1 MISAEFFC
9 DQLEQHGFTI
19 ASGVPCSFF
28 GGPIALLSQKPGR
41 YIPAANEG
49 GALAVAAG
57 AALAGRR
64 SYVMLQN
71 SGLGNL
77 INPLTSL
84 IMTYQLPLLTFV
96 SLRGWP
102 DPAADEP
109 QHAIMGPAT
118 QPFLH
123 LLNLPHQI
131 LRSED
136 GPRDFQAKLN
146 SACEVMAAGGA
157 PFVLVEKGA
166 VGKLASSPPPSEGER
181 LDSGEVIRLITKLAD
196 DALIVATTGYTGR
209 ELFGI
214 KDRPGNFYMQGSM
227 GHASSIGLGLALAR
241 PDRRVIVLDGDGAVL
256 MHLGALSTIGSQRPA
271 NFIHVVLDNGTHEST
286 GGQPT
291 TSATTRLESVAT
303 AAGYSNGWRCSNLAE
318 VQDAVTTALTSPGP
332 HMCVIPTRVRSG
344 PIPPRA
350 TTTHPP
356 TSMRARFMAA
366 VSDEYAPAASKA

>member
-9 DQLEQHGFTI
+9 DQLEQRGFTI

-123 LLNLPHQI
+123 LLDLPHQI
-131 LRSED
+131 LRSGD
-136 GPRDFQAKLN
+136 GPRHFQAILD

-166 VGKLASSPPPSEGER
+166 VGKLASSPPPDEGDR
-181 LDSGEVIRLITKLAD
+181 LDSAEVIRLITKLAG

-227 GHASSIGLGLALAR
+227 GHASSIGLG
-241 PDRRVIVLDGDGAVL
+241 PGFDR
-256 MHLGALSTIGSQRPA
+256 
-271 NFIHVVLDNGTHEST
+271 
-286 GGQPT
+286 
-291 TSATTRLESVAT
+291 
-303 AAGYSNGWRCSNLAE
+303 
-318 VQDAVTTALTSPGP
+318 
-332 HMCVIPTRVRSG
+332 
-344 PIPPRA
+344 
-350 TTTHPP
+350 
-356 TSMRARFMAA
+356 
-366 VSDEYAPAASKA
+366 